1 MSTAINAVYVSAT
14 VTATDYPTR
23 IRGVSWG
30 TAAAKGDMVVRNGTA
45 SGTIIYQQ
53 TLGVSS
59 SSDVY
64 VPDLGIR
71 VKDKLHVTLPS
82 GAFATFLLG

>member
-1 MSTAINAVYVSAT
+1 MSTQITAVYVSAT
-14 VTATDYPTR
+14 VTATDYATR
-23 IRGVSWG
+23 IRGISWG
-30 TAAAKGDMVVRNGTA
+30 TAATKG
-45 SGTIIYQQ
+45 SIIYKQ

-71 VKDKLHVTLPS
+71 GKDGLHVTLPS
-82 GAFATFLLG
+82 GGNATFLVG

>member
-1 MSTAINAVYVSAT
+1 
-14 VTATDYPTR
+14 
-23 IRGVSWG
+23 
-30 TAAAKGDMVVRNGTA
+30 MVVRNGTA

>member
-1 MSTAINAVYVSAT
+1 MSF
-14 VTATDYPTR
+14 DGDLYPTA
-23 IRGVSWG
+23 GANVVM
-30 TAAAKGDMVVRNGTA
+30 TTKGDLVVRNGTA
-45 SGTIIYQQ
+45 SGSIIYKQ

-71 VKDKLHVTLPS
+71 GKDGLHVTLPS
-82 GAFATFLLG
+82 GGNATFLVG